1 MAGNTI
7 GTLFKLTTF
16 GESHGTSIGGI
27 IDGCPPSISL
37 DLEAIQ
43 KDLDRRKPGQ
53 SAIVTQRK
61 ESDTVKFLSGIFE
74 GKTTGTPI
82 GFVIENE
89 NQKSKDYSHIK
100 DSFRPSHAD
109 YVYQQKYGIRDYRG
123 GGRSSARETACRV
136 VAGAVAKQVISSI
149 KIYAFTSSVG
159 DLFIDKPYQDL
170 DFSKIDANDVR
181 CPDSTTAEKMIE
193 KNIRTNNEFYIAPV
207 YNEMIRDGEKIL
219 HYPIAEMRGLGTPED
234 LSRFLENINKNKPS
248 VILIAGVNG
257 VGKTT
262 TIGKLGKILGQNNKK
277 IVLGAAD
284 TFRAAA
290 VSQLEVWA
298 KRINADI
305 IKSEEGADPA
315 SVAYKALDHAKKN
328 NFDYLLIDTAGR
340 LQNKKNLMDEFKKIT
355 KVLKKIDSN
364 APHETFLILDAT
376 TGQSAISQV
385 EEFKKI
391 SPITGIIMT
400 KLDGTA
406 KGGILLAIG
415 KKFKLPIIALGMG
428 EKEDDLQTFNSE
440 YFSNALMQF

>member
-1 MAGNTI
+1 MSI
-7 GTLFKLTTF
+7 FDKFKL
-16 GESHGTSIGGI
+16 G
-27 IDGCPPSISL
+27 
-37 DLEAIQ
+37 
-43 KDLDRRKPGQ
+43 
-53 SAIVTQRK
+53 
-61 ESDTVKFLSGIFE
+61 LSKSSKNLSSGLNNLIF
-74 GKTTGTPI
+74 K
-82 GFVIENE
+82 
-89 NQKSKDYSHIK
+89 K
-100 DSFRPSHAD
+100 
-109 YVYQQKYGIRDYRG
+109 
-123 GGRSSARETACRV
+123 
-136 VAGAVAKQVISSI
+136 
-149 KIYAFTSSVG
+149 
-159 DLFIDKPYQDL
+159 
-170 DFSKIDANDVR
+170 KIDENMLNELEDFLIQSDVGVESAKELREKFANTKVNSKTVGKDEIFKIFSNYVSEILK
-181 CPDSTTAEKMIE
+181 PLE
-193 KNIRTNNEFYIAPV
+193 KN
-207 YNEMIRDGEKIL
+207 
-219 HYPIAEMRGLGTPED
+219 
-234 LSRFLENINKNKPS
+234 LENINKNKPS

-262 TIGKLGKILGQNNKK
+262 TIGKLGKILRQNNKK

-305 IKSEEGADPA
+305 IKSVEGADPA

-355 KVLKKIDSN
+355 QVLKKIDSN

-376 TGQSAISQV
+376 TGQSAISQT

>member
-1 MAGNTI
+1 MSI
-7 GTLFKLTTF
+7 FDKFKL
-16 GESHGTSIGGI
+16 GLSKSSKNLSSG
-27 IDGCPPSISL
+27 L
-37 DLEAIQ
+37 NDL
-43 KDLDRRKPGQ
+43 
-53 SAIVTQRK
+53 
-61 ESDTVKFLSGIFE
+61 IF
-74 GKTTGTPI
+74 K
-82 GFVIENE
+82 
-89 NQKSKDYSHIK
+89 K
-100 DSFRPSHAD
+100 
-109 YVYQQKYGIRDYRG
+109 
-123 GGRSSARETACRV
+123 
-136 VAGAVAKQVISSI
+136 
-149 KIYAFTSSVG
+149 
-159 DLFIDKPYQDL
+159 
-170 DFSKIDANDVR
+170 KIDENMLNELEDFLIQSDVGVESAKELREKFANTKVN
-181 CPDSTTAEKMIE
+181 SKTVEKDEIFKIFSNYVSEILKPLE
-193 KNIRTNNEFYIAPV
+193 KN
-207 YNEMIRDGEKIL
+207 
-219 HYPIAEMRGLGTPED
+219 
-234 LSRFLENINKNKPS
+234 LENINKNKPS

-305 IKSEEGADPA
+305 IKSDDGADPA

-415 KKFKLPIIALGMG
+415 KKFKLPIIALCMG

>member
-1 MAGNTI
+1 MGI
-7 GTLFKLTTF
+7 FDKFKL
-16 GESHGTSIGGI
+16 GLSKSSKNLSSG
-27 IDGCPPSISL
+27 L
-37 DLEAIQ
+37 NDL
-43 KDLDRRKPGQ
+43 
-53 SAIVTQRK
+53 
-61 ESDTVKFLSGIFE
+61 IF
-74 GKTTGTPI
+74 K
-82 GFVIENE
+82 
-89 NQKSKDYSHIK
+89 K
-100 DSFRPSHAD
+100 
-109 YVYQQKYGIRDYRG
+109 
-123 GGRSSARETACRV
+123 
-136 VAGAVAKQVISSI
+136 
-149 KIYAFTSSVG
+149 
-159 DLFIDKPYQDL
+159 
-170 DFSKIDANDVR
+170 KIDENMLNELEDFLIQSDVGVESAKELREKFANTKVNPKTVGKDEIFKIFSNYVSEILK
-181 CPDSTTAEKMIE
+181 PLE
-193 KNIRTNNEFYIAPV
+193 KN
-207 YNEMIRDGEKIL
+207 
-219 HYPIAEMRGLGTPED
+219 
-234 LSRFLENINKNKPS
+234 LESINKNKPS

-305 IKSEEGADPA
+305 IKSDEGADPA

>member
-1 MAGNTI
+1 MSI
-7 GTLFKLTTF
+7 FDKFKL
-16 GESHGTSIGGI
+16 GLSKSSKNLSSG
-27 IDGCPPSISL
+27 L
-37 DLEAIQ
+37 NDL
-43 KDLDRRKPGQ
+43 
-53 SAIVTQRK
+53 
-61 ESDTVKFLSGIFE
+61 IF
-74 GKTTGTPI
+74 K
-82 GFVIENE
+82 
-89 NQKSKDYSHIK
+89 K
-100 DSFRPSHAD
+100 
-109 YVYQQKYGIRDYRG
+109 
-123 GGRSSARETACRV
+123 
-136 VAGAVAKQVISSI
+136 
-149 KIYAFTSSVG
+149 
-159 DLFIDKPYQDL
+159 
-170 DFSKIDANDVR
+170 KIDENMLNELEDFLIQSDVGVESAKELREKFANTKVN
-181 CPDSTTAEKMIE
+181 PKTVEKDEIFKIFSNYVSEILKPLE
-193 KNIRTNNEFYIAPV
+193 KN
-207 YNEMIRDGEKIL
+207 
-219 HYPIAEMRGLGTPED
+219 
-234 LSRFLENINKNKPS
+234 LENINKNKPS

-305 IKSEEGADPA
+305 IKSDEGADPA

-328 NFDYLLIDTAGR
+328 DFDYLLIDTAGR

-355 KVLKKIDSN
+355 KVVKKIDSS

-376 TGQSAISQV
+376 TGQSAITQV
-385 EEFKKI
+385 EEFIKI

-440 YFSNALMQF
+440 YFSNALMRF